1 MMDHRLHKTTIKG
14 AVMRINRKTIFMFLT
29 LLMALVTYFLWVRP
43 EGSGGSRSDFAAAA
57 QQAIEAQGYTNVQY
71 TGVDSVACGDTAG
84 FAFDADNVNHVRV
97 HLVACSADGLV
108 NYAKGWQVVT
118 R

>member
-1 MMDHRLHKTTIKG
+1 MKRST
-14 AVMRINRKTIFMFLT
+14 AFFLAIVT
-29 LLMALVTYFLWVRP
+29 LLILIGLYKAAEKIGP
-43 EGSGGSRSDFAAAA
+43 GGNNFAASA
-57 QQAIEAQGYTNVQY
+57 QQAVEAQGYTNVQY
-71 TGVDSVACGDTAG
+71 TGVDSVACGETAG

-108 NYAKGWQVVT
+108 NYAKGWQIVT